1 MSSMTRRA
9 FLSGVLL
16 LASCQS
22 KAASD
27 LQCLADVIHAEARGE
42 SKQGQAAV
50 GYTLLNRAAM
60 DRKHGLCWHSR
71 HGFKRLH
78 AYPDTESYSTAALV
92 MAGLL
97 PNPIGNRTH
106 FDSTRKPAAYAKHV
120 KTIGRQ
126 HFYD

>member
-1 MSSMTRRA
+1 MNMTRRV
-9 FLSGVLL
+9 FLSSILL
-16 LASCQS
+16 LASCQG
-22 KAASD
+22 KASE
-27 LQCLADVIHAEARGE
+27 LQCVADVIHAEARGE

-50 GYTLLNRAAM
+50 GYTLLNRAAS

-78 AYPDTESYSTAALV
+78 AYPDTESYSMASLV

-97 PNPIGNRTH
+97 PNPIGKRTH
-106 FDSTRKPAAYAKHV
+106 FDSAKRHPAYAKHV